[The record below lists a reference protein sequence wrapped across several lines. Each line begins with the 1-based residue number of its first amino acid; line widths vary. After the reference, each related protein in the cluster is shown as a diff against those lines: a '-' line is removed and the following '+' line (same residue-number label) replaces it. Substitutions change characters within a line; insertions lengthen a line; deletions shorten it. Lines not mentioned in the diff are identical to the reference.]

1 MEKGGQFSDQLLEKN
16 NMMTFIVIGI
26 CLLLLIAVIYV
37 SAKPISMGI
46 EARRNIKEKTDN
58 LEDSDKNN
66 YDLSDVDHNR
76 SSIIDE
82 IIKLNDLKKK
92 DY

>member
-1 MEKGGQFSDQLLEKN
+1 
-16 NMMTFIVIGI
+16 MMTFIVIGI

-66 YDLSDVDHNR
+66 YDLSDVDHNK

-92 DY
+92 GLLTEEEYTKAKEKILD

>member
-1 MEKGGQFSDQLLEKN
+1 
-16 NMMTFIVIGI
+16 MTFIVIGI
-26 CLLLLIAVIYV
+26 CLLLIIAVIYV
-37 SAKPISMGI
+37 SAKTISMGI

-92 DY
+92 GLLTEEEYTKAKEKILD

>member
-1 MEKGGQFSDQLLEKN
+1 
-16 NMMTFIVIGI
+16 MTFIVIGI

-46 EARRNIKEKTDN
+46 EARRNIKEKSDN

-66 YDLSDVDHNR
+66 YDFSDVDHNR
-76 SSIIDE
+76 SSITEE
-82 IIKLNDLKKK
+82 IIKLNDLKKRIINRGRIHK
-92 DY
+92 SQRKNFRLS

>member
-1 MEKGGQFSDQLLEKN
+1 
-16 NMMTFIVIGI
+16 MTFIVIGI

-46 EARRNIKEKTDN
+46 EARRNIKEKSDN

-66 YDLSDVDHNR
+66 
-76 SSIIDE
+76 
-82 IIKLNDLKKK
+82 
-92 DY
+92 